1 MTALKLQSLAAFVA
15 LGLVQFAQAQGFN
28 RHYDAFSSEFD
39 QGAFDIEPIGL
50 DWVVFSVSYEPDTVT
65 PDSILGIHTIILQE
79 IDNEGVLISEKK
91 FKIHQHGVYVGWAN
105 CCDTVA
111 VGGFVSGG
119 SIASLDGPSKVE
131 LVRYS
136 PPGDTLWTRTFG
148 DASHF
153 WIGSQVKQT
162 PDEGFLVCGY
172 TDATGNTDGFV
183 LKTDSAGNELWRHT
197 YGLSSVSDDYS
208 CITLVPDGYVLSGR
222 SHLSTENLDFWVSKI
237 DTLGALQWDIR
248 FGSPYGEPSP
258 SILYLQDGRLV
269 LGGGWGTDPFYFE
282 TPYVVF
288 IDPTNGDTLY
298 SRKYGATD
306 YITTIFAS
314 KQFPDS
320 DIIHAGVSYVGGPEQ
335 GLLLRTT
342 SDGDSLW
349 MRNYFYYDDEVV
361 QGQGRFFDVLPTAD
375 NGCIATG
382 FANGPVNAAP
392 PAGHS
397 QDAWVVKVDS
407 MGCIVPGC
415 DGISGTTEQV
425 TNLTSALHLYP
436 NPVHGLLHVDIT
448 LPPKLVTTGPLTI
461 TVTSL
466 SGQVVLQQSL
476 PTSAPGEVELDVG
489 HLATGTYA
497 LHLSDAHTWLAGEKF
512 VVE

>member
-1 MTALKLQSLAAFVA
+1 MTAKTLRKFWMVMCF
-15 LGLVQFAQAQGFN
+15 GLVQVAQAQGFN

-39 QGAFDIEPIGL
+39 QGAFGIEPTGL
-50 DWVVFSVSYEPDTVT
+50 DWMIFSVSYEPDTVT
-65 PDSILGIHTIILQE
+65 PDSILGIHTIILQK
-79 IDNEGVLISEKK
+79 IDAQGELLAEKK
-91 FKIHQHGVYVGWAN
+91 FKIPQHGAYLGWAN
-105 CCDTVA
+105 CCDTLA
-111 VGGFVSGG
+111 GGGFVSGG
-119 SIASLDGPSKVE
+119 SIENLDGSSEVE

-136 PPGDTLWTRTFG
+136 PQGDTLWTRTFG

-197 YGLSSVSDDYS
+197 YGAGSVSDDYS

-222 SHLSTENLDFWVSKI
+222 SHLSADNFDFWVTKI
-237 DTLGALQWDIR
+237 DTSGTLQWDIR
-248 FGSPYGEPSP
+248 FGSPYKEPSP
-258 SILYLQDGRLV
+258 SILYLQDGRLL

-288 IDPTNGDTLY
+288 IDPANGDTLY

-306 YITTIFAS
+306 YITTIFVS

-342 SDGDSLW
+342 SDGDSIW
-349 MRNYFYYDDEVV
+349 MRNYFYYDDDVE

-382 FANGPVNAAP
+382 FANGPVNVPLP
-392 PAGHS
+392 PGHS
-397 QDAWVVKVDS
+397 QDTWVVKVDS
-407 MGCIVPGC
+407 MGCVVPGC
-415 DGISGTTEQV
+415 DGIVGITEV
-425 TNLTSALHLYP
+425 ATNLGDALHLYP
-436 NPVHGLLHVDIT
+436 NPVREQLHVGIS
-448 LPPKLVTTGPLTI
+448 LPHGFKTTGPLTLS
-461 TVTSL
+461 VTSL
-466 SGQVVLQQSL
+466 EGKLVQQVAV
-476 PTSAPGEVELDVG
+476 PTSAAGEVVLDVSG
-489 HLATGTYA
+489 LASGMYA
-497 LHLSDAHTWLAGEKF
+497 LHLSDAQRWLAGTKF